1 MKIRNQIYG
10 IFGKKSSQG
19 KMVHF
24 DLPDRIHTLT
34 NMDEASL
41 ILDGIIRQFPLIYR
55 NQNQRNQTFEND
67 MKLDLEGYKKQFSIG
82 NENIQILRRYS
93 L

>member
-24 DLPDRIHTLT
+24 ELPDRIHTLT
-34 NMDEASL
+34 KMDEASL
-41 ILDGIIRQFPLIYR
+41 IVDGIIRQFPLIYEK
-55 NQNQRNQTFEND
+55 QNQTQ
-67 MKLDLEGYKKQFSIG
+67 DLEKHDLGFLIHQMDRKPFFG
-82 NENIQILRRYS
+82 NENILILRRCS